1 MDSGPNI
8 LNDDE
13 IKVAIRD
20 LFKRCQTDWEFRQL
34 CLSDPSAAI
43 REISGKWLPEG
54 FDLQFKDMDK
64 DTP

>member
-43 REISGKWLPEG
+43 REISGKSLPEG